1 MKALVLA
8 AGEGRRLRPL
18 TSNIPKPMIMV
29 AGAPF
34 LCHQVRTLE
43 SLGVKDL
50 QVLVGW
56 KSNRVKELLLG
67 TFPQL
72 NIEFLEQK
80 ERLGTAHAIGMA
92 ENVMDGPF
100 ICVNGDI
107 IVETD
112 DLKTMISRFERTGD
126 PVLGAVTV
134 EDPRRFGVIELEGES
149 MKSILEK
156 PEEPPTDLINAGVM
170 IFNDDV
176 FEEIRNTERSQRGEY
191 EITDTLNQLSSRM
204 DVQVQRLEGDWIDIA
219 HPWDLLDANQ
229 VLMSKIKGRIEGEV
243 EEGATLLGEVV
254 VEKGARI
261 RAGSYIEGPAYI
273 SSGCDVGPNCY
284 IRPNT
289 CLGPNVRVGG
299 AVEIKNSI
307 IMSGSKI
314 PHHNYLGDSVIGER
328 CNLGCGTKVAN
339 LRFDDGSVKVSTER
353 GVVDSGRR
361 KLGVIMGDDV
371 KTGIN
376 SMIDVGT
383 VIFENSR
390 IGPGALAKG
399 LVSPGSTIF

>member
-134 EDPRRFGVIELEGES
+134 EDPRRFGVIEL
-149 MKSILEK
+149 
-156 PEEPPTDLINAGVM
+156 
-170 IFNDDV
+170 
-176 FEEIRNTERSQRGEY
+176 
-191 EITDTLNQLSSRM
+191 
-204 DVQVQRLEGDWIDIA
+204 
-219 HPWDLLDANQ
+219 
-229 VLMSKIKGRIEGEV
+229 
-243 EEGATLLGEVV
+243 
-254 VEKGARI
+254 
-261 RAGSYIEGPAYI
+261 
-273 SSGCDVGPNCY
+273 
-284 IRPNT
+284 
-289 CLGPNVRVGG
+289 
-299 AVEIKNSI
+299 
-307 IMSGSKI
+307 
-314 PHHNYLGDSVIGER
+314 
-328 CNLGCGTKVAN
+328 
-339 LRFDDGSVKVSTER
+339 
-353 GVVDSGRR
+353 
-361 KLGVIMGDDV
+361 
-371 KTGIN
+371 
-376 SMIDVGT
+376 
-383 VIFENSR
+383 
-390 IGPGALAKG
+390 
-399 LVSPGSTIF
+399 